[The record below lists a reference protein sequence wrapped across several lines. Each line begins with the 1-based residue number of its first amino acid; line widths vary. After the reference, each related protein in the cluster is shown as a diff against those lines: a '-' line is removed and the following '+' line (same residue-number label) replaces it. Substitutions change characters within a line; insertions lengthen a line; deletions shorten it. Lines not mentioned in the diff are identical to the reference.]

1 MYSELVISIIL
12 CLQFLSDLNIFRM
25 EIENAVTTPCNSH
38 QLRNGNTIRSESRNV
53 TTQPVETDKRKSEV
67 IAFVVN
73 AGVNVTAN
81 NLISKCKKEVSLSE
95 VFALFN

>member
-1 MYSELVISIIL
+1 MCSELVISIIL
-12 CLQFLSDLNIFRM
+12 CLQFLIDLNIFRM
-25 EIENAVTTPCNSH
+25 EIQNAVTTPCNSH
-38 QLRNGNTIRSESRNV
+38 QLRNGTTIRSESRNV
-53 TTQPVETDKRKSEV
+53 TTQPGETDNRKSEV

-81 NLISKCKKEVSLSE
+81 NLIFKCKREVSLSE